1 MTESPAA
8 VRRCVLAIAVVLLVL
23 LLALLP
29 STSGRAQQPGQ
40 PTVERLAGPDRY
52 ATAAAVS
59 RATFAPGVQTAYVA
73 SGEDFPDALASG
85 PVAGVLGAPV
95 LLVRRDDV
103 PEATGS
109 ELGRLQPGR
118 IVVLGGTAAVSP
130 TVEVQLALYA
140 RGNVERLAG
149 PDRFATAAA
158 VSASHFDPGVAAA
171 YVASGLGFP
180 DALAGGAAGAAVD
193 GPVLLVLPDAVPDP
207 TARELLRLQPA
218 LIVVLGGEQAVSAQV
233 AGELAAFTAGDVR
246 RLAGAE
252 RYATAAAVSAATFP
266 APRPTVFLAS
276 GAAFPDALAGTPA
289 AAAAQSPVLLVRPDC
304 VPPPAAGELE
314 RLAPERVVILGG
326 PAAVSQTVE
335 RLAACAGPR
344 EVSVVASGLQA
355 PWEIVFAPGGRAY
368 VTERDTGRLL
378 AREVDGTIR
387 EVQRFA
393 IDNDGEGGLLGLAA
407 SPAFSQDGLLY
418 AFMTT
423 AEDNRVVR
431 FRPGEPPQPVLTGLP
446 AASFHD
452 GGRIA
457 FGPDGLLYITTGD
470 AGVSSRAQDPG
481 SLGGKIL
488 RMSADGGVPA
498 DNPFPGSPVYALG
511 LRNPQGLAWD
521 AAGRLYAT
529 EFGPGRDDE
538 VNVVVPGGNYGW
550 PEVTGAAGD
559 PRFVDPIVVRQ
570 PAEAS
575 WSGAAILSDG
585 AIPEWEGSLFAA

>member
-1 MTESPAA
+1 M
-8 VRRCVLAIAVVLLVL
+8 
-23 LLALLP
+23 
-29 STSGRAQQPGQ
+29 
-40 PTVERLAGPDRY
+40 
-52 ATAAAVS
+52 
-59 RATFAPGVQTAYVA
+59 
-73 SGEDFPDALASG
+73 
-85 PVAGVLGAPV
+85 
-95 LLVRRDDV
+95 
-103 PEATGS
+103 
-109 ELGRLQPGR
+109 
-118 IVVLGGTAAVSP
+118 
-130 TVEVQLALYA
+130 
-140 RGNVERLAG
+140 
-149 PDRFATAAA
+149 
-158 VSASHFDPGVAAA
+158 
-171 YVASGLGFP
+171 
-180 DALAGGAAGAAVD
+180 
-193 GPVLLVLPDAVPDP
+193 
-207 TARELLRLQPA
+207 
-218 LIVVLGGEQAVSAQV
+218 
-233 AGELAAFTAGDVR
+233 
-246 RLAGAE
+246 
-252 RYATAAAVSAATFP
+252 
-266 APRPTVFLAS
+266 
-276 GAAFPDALAGTPA
+276 
-289 AAAAQSPVLLVRPDC
+289 
-304 VPPPAAGELE
+304 
-314 RLAPERVVILGG
+314 APERVVILGG

-585 AIPEWEGSLFAA
+585 AIPEWEGSLFAAALRGERLWRFALDDQGRVAGVDELLGGEFGRLRQVVQAPDGSLWILTSNRDGRGDPVAADDRIIRIGPPG